1 MKAADGGRSAAN
13 PQSRRNPP
21 QKDDAE
27 RESYA
32 GARNPAW
39 EAGGAAMPPGKPGK
53 ASRTPESAA
62 ADANEPRERLLGRIL
77 DGDGMNAAF
86 KRAESNKG
94 AGGADKMQED
104 GLFSHLVKCGEAV
117 KRAIME
123 GKCKP
128 NPAGRAGMPKGG
140 GKRRP
145 LGMPAATGRAM
156 RQSTAKASSPIFV
169 RQLSDGSLLIFARFV
184 GWKTYGDPADFQSF
198 SMQYICSTVQW
209 HLL

>member
-21 QKDDAE
+21 QKDGAE

-53 ASRTPESAA
+53 ASRTPESGA

-77 DGDGMNAAF
+77 GGDGMNAAF

-94 AGGADKMQED
+94 AGGADKMQAED
-104 GLFSHLVKCGEAV
+104 SSPCLVKCGEAV
-117 KRAIME
+117 KQAIME

-128 NPAGRAGMPKGG
+128 NPAGMAGMPKGG

-145 LGMPAATGRAM
+145 LGMPAASGRAV
-156 RQSTAKASSPIFV
+156 RQSMAQASSPMFE
-169 RQLSDGSLLIFARFV
+169 R
-184 GWKTYGDPADFQSF
+184 
-198 SMQYICSTVQW
+198 
-209 HLL
+209 